1 MYFSTNGLAGGG
13 TYNCAFTIRELD
25 IHAFKI
31 KPNSV

>member
-1 MYFSTNGLAGGG
+1 MYFSTNGLAREG

-31 KPNSV
+31 KPNAV